1 LSTYRRVGSALVVEE
16 VSVSERALTRRGLLG
31 AGAGAAAGAAVLGGA
46 TDADAARRKKPAKK
60 KPRARTVDVVVVGA
74 GISGLTTAR
83 RLAAKGRS
91 VVVLEARDRV
101 GGRTLNHDV
110 APGRPVEAGGEYVGP
125 TQNRIAAVCKELGVG
140 IYEAY
145 LKGENSYIADGR
157 VQRYT
162 GDIPPE
168 PASLLQLNEI
178 LSSINEISRTVNL
191 QDVSRTPNAAIL
203 ESDTIASWLRGK
215 GAVVDSPRVRQLV
228 ECLVEPS
235 FGASLNEVSLLLF
248 ARFVAHSGDEN
259 HVGTVERMLG
269 SKNGA
274 QDSRILGGSQLVS
287 FGLAEGLQVVLNA
300 PVRRI
305 EQASGVATVVSD
317 QGTWKAKKVVVAIP
331 PPLAAAIDFRP
342 GLPTEHRQLLQ
353 RSPMG
358 ALMKIEAVYDQPFW
372 RQDGLNG
379 AAVAVDDGGPCRVL
393 FDNTPPEGSPGVL
406 FGFCGGAAWRTWAGR
421 PVAQRRAAALQQFA
435 RYTGPQA
442 LKAKDYFELDWARE
456 PWSAGGP
463 VAIPG
468 PGTLSGYGSTIRAP
482 HGLVHW
488 GGTETSDYWAGFM
501 DGAVR
506 AGERVAREVG
516 A

>member
-1 LSTYRRVGSALVVEE
+1 MSD
-16 VSVSERALTRRGLLG
+16 RALTRRGLLG
-31 AGAGAAAGAAVLGGA
+31 AGAGAAAGAAVLAGA
-46 TDADAARRKKPAKK
+46 ADADAAKRRAPKK
-60 KPRARTVDVVVVGA
+60 KRKRAARPRAVDTVVVGA
-74 GISGLTTAR
+74 GISGLTAAR

-125 TQNRIAAVCKELGVG
+125 TQNRVTAVCRELGVG

-145 LKGENSYIADGR
+145 TKGDNSYIADGR

-168 PASLLQLNEI
+168 PASLLALNDVLTGVNDI
-178 LSSINEISRTVNL
+178 AHSLSVEDPGGHPR
-191 QDVSRTPNAAIL
+191 AAEW
-203 ESDTIASWLRGK
+203 ESDTVASWLRSK
-215 GAVVDSPRVRQLV
+215 TALVDTPRVRQLV
-228 ECLVEPS
+228 ESLIEPS
-235 FGASLNEVSLLLF
+235 FGAANSEVTLLLL
-248 ARFVAHSGDEN
+248 ARFVAGAGDEN
-259 HVGTVERMLG
+259 HVGTIERMLG
-269 SKNGA
+269 SKGGA
-274 QDSRILGGSQLVS
+274 QDSRILGGSQLIS
-287 FGLAEGLQVVLNA
+287 FGLAEGLQVVLGA

-305 EQASGVATVVSD
+305 EQANGSATVVSD
-317 QGTWKAKKVVVAIP
+317 KGTWKAKNVVVAIP
-331 PPLAAAIDFRP
+331 PPLAGAIDFRP

-358 ALMKIEAVYDQPFW
+358 ALMKIEAVYDKPFW
-372 RQDGLNG
+372 RDEGLSG
-379 AAVAVDDGGPCRVL
+379 AAVAVDDGGPCKVL

-406 FGFCGGAAWRTWAGR
+406 FGFCGGANWRRWAGR
-421 PVAQRRAAALQQFA
+421 PVTQRKAAALQQFA
-435 RYTGPQA
+435 HYTGSRA
-442 LKAKDYFELDWARE
+442 LKAIDYFEQDWARE

-463 VAIPG
+463 VALPG
-468 PGTLSGYGSTIRAP
+468 PGTLSGYGSWIRRP
-482 HGLVHW
+482 HGVVHW

>member
-1 LSTYRRVGSALVVEE
+1 MSDRP
-16 VSVSERALTRRGLLG
+16 LTRRGLLG
-31 AGAGAAAGAAVLGGA
+31 VGAGAAAGAAVLAGA
-46 TDADAARRKKPAKK
+46 ADADAARKKKKAPKKKKPAKVK
-60 KPRARTVDVVVVGA
+60 SVDVVIVGA
-74 GISGLTTAR
+74 GISGLTAAR
-83 RLAAKGRS
+83 RLVGAGKS

-101 GGRTLNHDV
+101 GGRTLNHEV

-125 TQNRIAAVCKELGVG
+125 TQTHITAMCKELGIG

-145 LKGENSYIADGR
+145 TKGENAYLADGR
-157 VQRYT
+157 VTRYT

-168 PASLLQLNEI
+168 PASLLSLNEV
-178 LSSINEISRTVNL
+178 LTSINDLSRSVNL
-191 QDVSRTPNAAIL
+191 DDVSRTPNAPTL
-203 ESDTIASWLRGK
+203 ESDTVASWLRSK
-215 GAVVDSPRVRQLV
+215 GAVVDTPRVRQLV
-228 ECLVEPS
+228 ECLIEPS
-235 FGASLNEVSLLLF
+235 FGAGSLEVTLLLF

-269 SKNGA
+269 NKNGA

-287 FGLAEGLQVVLNA
+287 FGLAEGVPVVLNA

-305 EQASGVATVVSD
+305 EQQGSTATVVSD
-317 QGTWKAKKVVVAIP
+317 GGTWKAKNVIVAIP

-342 GLPTEHRQLLQ
+342 GLATEHRLLLQ

-358 ALMKIEAVYDQPFW
+358 ALMKIEAVYDKPFW
-372 RQDGLNG
+372 RQDGLSG
-379 AAVAVDDGGPCRVL
+379 AAVAVDDGGPCRAL

-406 FGFCGGAAWRTWAGR
+406 FGFCGGEGWRRWSGR
-421 PVAQRRAAALQQFA
+421 PLAERRAGALAQFA

-442 LKAKDYFELDWARE
+442 LKPIDYFEKDWGRE
-456 PWSAGGP
+456 PFSGGGP
-463 VAIPG
+463 VAIPA
-468 PGTLSGYGSTIRAP
+468 PGTLSSFGSWIRRP

-488 GGTETSDYWAGFM
+488 AGTETSNYWAGFM

-506 AGERVAREVG
+506 AGERAAREVG

>member
-1 LSTYRRVGSALVVEE
+1 MSDRP
-16 VSVSERALTRRGLLG
+16 LTRRGLLG
-31 AGAGAAAGAAVLGGA
+31 VGAGAAAGAAVLAGA
-46 TDADAARRKKPAKK
+46 ADADAARKKKKAPKKKKPAKVK
-60 KPRARTVDVVVVGA
+60 SVDVVIVGA
-74 GISGLTTAR
+74 GLSGLTAAR
-83 RLAAKGRS
+83 RLVGAGKS

-125 TQNRIAAVCKELGVG
+125 TQTHITAMCKELGVG

-145 LKGENSYIADGR
+145 TKGENSYIADGR
-157 VQRYT
+157 VTRYT

-168 PASLLQLNEI
+168 PASLLALNEV
-178 LSSINEISRTVNL
+178 LSSINEIAGSLSVGSPWT
-191 QDVSRTPNAAIL
+191 SPAAPVW

-215 GAVVDSPRVRQLV
+215 GPAVDTDRVRQLV

-235 FGASLNEVSLLLF
+235 FGAGINEVTLLLF
-248 ARFVAHSGDEN
+248 ARFVAGSGDEN
-259 HVGTVERMLG
+259 HRGTVERMLG
-269 SKNGA
+269 SKGGA

-287 FGLAEGLQVVLNA
+287 FGLAEGVPVVLNA

-305 EQASGVATVVSD
+305 EQSGGTATVVSD
-317 QGTWKAKKVVVAIP
+317 AGTWKGKNVVVAVP

-342 GLPTEHRQLLQ
+342 GLPTEHRHLLQ

-358 ALMKIEAVYDQPFW
+358 TLMKIEAVYDKPFW
-372 RQDGLNG
+372 RQDGLSG
-379 AAVAVDDGGPCRVL
+379 SAVAVDDGGPCRAL

-406 FGFCGGAAWRTWAGR
+406 FGFCGGAGWRRWAGR
-421 PVAQRRAAALQQFA
+421 PFAERRAAALAQFA

-442 LKAKDYFELDWARE
+442 LKAVDVFEKDWGRE

-463 VAIPG
+463 VALPG
-468 PGTLSGYGSTIRAP
+468 PGTLSSFGGWMRRP

-506 AGERVAREVG
+506 SGERVAREVG

>member
-1 LSTYRRVGSALVVEE
+1 M
-16 VSVSERALTRRGLLG
+16 SERQVTRRGLLG
-31 AGAGAAAGAAVLGGA
+31 AGAGVAAGAAALTA
-46 TDADAARRKKPAKK
+46 SADADAAARKKRPAKK
-60 KPRARTVDVVVVGA
+60 KKKAVKPRTVDVVVVGA

-91 VVVLEARDRV
+91 VTVLEASGRV

-110 APGRPVEAGGEYVGP
+110 APGRAVEAGGEYVGP
-125 TQNRIAAVCKELGVG
+125 TQIRIAALCKELGIG

-145 LKGENSYIADGR
+145 TAGDNSYIADGR

-168 PASLLQLNEI
+168 PASLLALNDV
-178 LSSINEISRTVNL
+178 LTSINDIAHSL
-191 QDVSRTPNAAIL
+191 SIQDPGGHPQAAEW
-203 ESDTIASWLRGK
+203 ESDTITSWLKSK
-215 GAVVDSPRVRQLV
+215 GPLVATERVQQLV

-235 FGASLNEVSLLLF
+235 FGAGSREVSLLLF
-248 ARFVAHSGDEN
+248 ARFVAGAGDEN

-269 SKNGA
+269 SKGGA
-274 QDSRILGGSQLVS
+274 QDSRIQGGSQLVS
-287 FGLAEGLQVVLNA
+287 FGLAEGLNVVMNA

-305 EQASGVATVVSD
+305 EQKSGLATITTDRGVY
-317 QGTWKAKKVVVAIP
+317 KARKVVVAIP
-331 PPLAAAIDFRP
+331 PPLAAAITFDP
-342 GLPTEHRQLLQ
+342 ELPSEHRQLLQ

-372 RQDGLNG
+372 RQDGLSG
-379 AAVAVDDGGPCRVL
+379 AAVAVDDGGPARAL

-406 FGFCGGAAWRTWAGR
+406 FGFCGGAGWRRWAGR
-421 PVAQRRAAALQQFA
+421 PVAERRAAALAQFA
-435 RYTGPQA
+435 RYTGPRA
-442 LKAKDYFELDWARE
+442 LKPIDYFEKDWARE

-463 VAIPG
+463 VAVPSA
-468 PGTLSGYGSTIRAP
+468 GTLSSFGGQLRRP

-488 GGTETSDYWAGFM
+488 AGTETSDYWAGFM

-506 AGERVAREVG
+506 AGERAAREVG

>member
-1 LSTYRRVGSALVVEE
+1 MSD
-16 VSVSERALTRRGLLG
+16 RALTRRGLLG

-46 TDADAARRKKPAKK
+46 ADASAAKKRKPAKK
-60 KPRARTVDVVVVGA
+60 KKAAKPRSVDVVVVGA

-125 TQNRIAAVCKELGVG
+125 TQNRITAICKELGVG

-145 LKGENSYIADGR
+145 TKGENAYIADGR

-168 PASLLQLNEI
+168 PGALLGLNDVLTSANDIAHSL
-178 LSSINEISRTVNL
+178 SIKDPGGHPR
-191 QDVSRTPNAAIL
+191 AAEW
-203 ESDTIASWLRGK
+203 ESDTVASWLRSK
-215 GAVVDSPRVRQLV
+215 GPVVNSVRVQQLV
-228 ECLVEPS
+228 ECLIEPS
-235 FGASLNEVSLLLF
+235 FGAGNEEVTLLLL
-248 ARFVAHSGDEN
+248 ARFIAGAGDEN
-259 HVGTVERMLG
+259 TPGTIERMLG
-269 SKNGA
+269 SKGGA

-305 EQASGVATVVSD
+305 EQANGAATVVSD
-317 QGTWKAKKVVVAIP
+317 QGTWKAKHVVVAIP
-331 PPLAAAIDFRP
+331 PPLAAAIDFQP

-358 ALMKIEAVYDQPFW
+358 ALMKIEAVYDKPFW
-372 RQDGLNG
+372 RQDGLSG
-379 AAVAVDDGGPCRVL
+379 AAVAVDDGGPCRAL

-406 FGFCGGAAWRTWAGR
+406 FGFCGGAGWRRWASR

-442 LKAKDYFELDWARE
+442 LKAIDYFEMDWARE

-463 VAIPG
+463 VALPA
-468 PGTLSGYGSTIRAP
+468 PGTLSGYGGWIRKP
-482 HGLVHW
+482 HGVVHW

>member
-1 LSTYRRVGSALVVEE
+1 MSD
-16 VSVSERALTRRGLLG
+16 RALTRRGLLG

-46 TDADAARRKKPAKK
+46 QDASAAKRKAPAKK
-60 KPRARTVDVVVVGA
+60 KAAKARSVDVVVVGA
-74 GISGLTTAR
+74 GISGLTAAR

-110 APGRPVEAGGEYVGP
+110 APGRPVEAGGEYIGP
-125 TQNRIAAVCKELGVG
+125 TQNRITALCKELGVG
-140 IYEAY
+140 VYEAY
-145 LKGENSYIADGR
+145 TKGDNSYIADGR

-168 PASLLQLNEI
+168 PASLLALNDVLTGVNDI
-178 LSSINEISRTVNL
+178 AHSLSVKDPGGHPR
-191 QDVSRTPNAAIL
+191 AAEW
-203 ESDTIASWLRGK
+203 ESDTVASWLRSK
-215 GAVVDSPRVRQLV
+215 TSLVATERVQQLV
-228 ECLVEPS
+228 ECLIEPS
-235 FGASLNEVSLLLF
+235 FGAGGREVTLLLL
-248 ARFVAHSGDEN
+248 ARFVAGAGDEN
-259 HVGTVERMLG
+259 HVGTIERMLG
-269 SKNGA
+269 SKGGA
-274 QDSRILGGSQLVS
+274 QDSRIQGGSQIVS
-287 FGLAEGLQVVLNA
+287 FGLAEGLPVVLKA

-305 EQASGVATVVSD
+305 EQKGGVATVVSD
-317 QGTWKAKKVVVAIP
+317 AGTWKAKHVVVAIP
-331 PPLAAAIDFRP
+331 PPLAAAIDFQP
-342 GLPTEHRQLLQ
+342 PLPTEHRQLLQ

-358 ALMKIEAVYDQPFW
+358 ALMKIEAVYDKPFW
-372 RQDGLNG
+372 REDGLSG

-406 FGFCGGAAWRTWAGR
+406 FGFCGGAGWRQWAGR
-421 PVAQRRAAALQQFA
+421 PVAQRKAAALQQFA
-435 RYTGPQA
+435 RYTGPRA
-442 LKAKDYFELDWARE
+442 LKAIDYFEQDWARE

-463 VAIPG
+463 VALPG
-468 PGTLSGYGSTIRAP
+468 PGTLSGFGGWIKKP

>member
-1 LSTYRRVGSALVVEE
+1 M
-16 VSVSERALTRRGLLG
+16 SERAVTRRGLLG
-31 AGAGAAAGAAVLGGA
+31 AGAGVAVGAAALTAA
-46 TDADAARRKKPAKK
+46 DADAAKRKAPKK
-60 KPRARTVDVVVVGA
+60 KKRKATSRSVDVVVVGA

-83 RLAAKGRS
+83 RLTAAGRS

-101 GGRTLNHDV
+101 GGRTLNHEI
-110 APGRPVEAGGEYVGP
+110 APGRPIEAGGEYVGP
-125 TQNRIAAVCKELGVG
+125 TQNHITALCKELGIQ

-145 LKGENSYIADGR
+145 TKGDNSYIADGH

-168 PASLLQLNEI
+168 PLQLLGLNEVLSSLDRIAASLSVQNPGG
-178 LSSINEISRTVNL
+178 SPS
-191 QDVSRTPNAAIL
+191 AAEW

-215 GAVVDSPRVRQLV
+215 GGVVNTARVQQLV
-228 ECLVEPS
+228 ECLIEPS
-235 FGASLNEVSLLLF
+235 FGAGQREVTLLLM
-248 ARFVAHSGDEN
+248 ARFVAGAGDEN

-269 SKNGA
+269 SKGGA
-274 QDSRILGGSQLVS
+274 QDSRILGGSQVVS
-287 FGLAEGLQVVLNA
+287 FGLAEGVKVVLNA

-305 EQASGVATVVSD
+305 EQQGGTATVVSD
-317 QGTWKAKKVVVAIP
+317 GGTWKAKHVVIAIP
-331 PPLAAAIDFRP
+331 PPLAAAIAFDP
-342 GLPTEHRQLLQ
+342 VLPSEHRQLLQ

-358 ALMKIEAVYDQPFW
+358 ALMKLEAIYDKPFW
-372 RQDGLNG
+372 RQDGLSG
-379 AAVAVDDGGPCRVL
+379 AAVAVDDGGPCRAL
-393 FDNTPPEGSPGVL
+393 FDNTPPNGSPGVL
-406 FGFCGGAAWRTWAGR
+406 FGFCGGAGWRQWSGKS
-421 PVAQRRAAALQQFA
+421 VAQRRAGALQQFA
-435 RYTGPQA
+435 RYVGPQA
-442 LKAKDYFELDWARE
+442 LRAKDYFEQDWARE

-468 PGTLSGYGSTIRAP
+468 PGTLSSFGGEMRKP

>member
-1 LSTYRRVGSALVVEE
+1 M
-16 VSVSERALTRRGLLG
+16 SERALTRRGLLG
-31 AGAGAAAGAAVLGGA
+31 AGAGVAAGAAVLGGA
-46 TDADAARRKKPAKK
+46 TDASAAKNKKPSKRKKAARTRS
-60 KPRARTVDVVVVGA
+60 VDVVVVGA
-74 GISGLTTAR
+74 GISGLTAAR
-83 RLAAKGRS
+83 RLAGKGRS
-91 VVVLEARDRV
+91 VVVLEARNRV

-125 TQNRIAAVCKELGVG
+125 TQNRIAAVCKELGIG

-145 LKGENSYIADGR
+145 LEGDNSYIADGR

-168 PASLLQLNEI
+168 PASLLQLNEV
-178 LSSINEISRTVNL
+178 LTSIDEIARTVDL
-191 QDVSRTPNAAIL
+191 DDVSRTPNASVL

-215 GAVVDSPRVRQLV
+215 GGVVDSARVRQLV

-235 FGASLNEVSLLLF
+235 FGAGMNEVSLLLF

-287 FGLAEGLQVVLNA
+287 FGLAKDLRVVLNA

-305 EQASGVATVVSD
+305 EQTAGGATVVSD
-317 QGTWKAKKVVVAIP
+317 GGTWKAKNVVVAIP

-358 ALMKIEAVYDQPFW
+358 ALMKIEAVYDKPFW
-372 RQDGLNG
+372 REDGLSG

-406 FGFCGGAAWRTWAGR
+406 FGFCGGAGWRQWAGR

-435 RYTGPQA
+435 RYTGPRA
-442 LKAKDYFELDWARE
+442 LKAIDYFEQDWARE

-463 VAIPG
+463 VALPA
-468 PGTLSGYGSTIRAP
+468 PGTLSGYGSWIRRP
-482 HGLVHW
+482 HGVVHW
-488 GGTETSDYWAGFM
+488 AGTETSDYWAGFM

-506 AGERVAREVG
+506 AGERVARELG